1 MRRFTMQKRAKKEE
15 ILVTFKLLFV
25 FTRKID
31 RYIVNLE
38 HRLTALS
45 GLVSVRSSNSSD
57 IGFGSVS

>member
-1 MRRFTMQKRAKKEE
+1 MQKRAKKEE